1 MSEVT
6 WQPTCTIKMLRQRA
20 ELLACVRS
28 FFLARDVLEVETP
41 LLCAATATDPYLS
54 SVQVVV
60 DGVRSELSAGKPA
73 AMSGDLFYLQTSPE
87 FAMKRLLAAGSGPI
101 YQICK
106 AFRNAERGRRHN
118 PEFSM
123 LEWYRPDFD
132 EVMLMDEVEA
142 LLKLFLRFDR
152 AERISYREVFATHL
166 QIDPFTLD
174 DPLLRELV
182 QQTTGIRDGGF
193 ERDTHLELLFSHVI
207 EPRLGLS
214 APCFV
219 YDYPASQAALAEK
232 RMVDDVEVGR
242 RFELYIGG
250 AEIANGYHELTNAE
264 EQRARFLD
272 DIAQR
277 RREGL
282 PVVPVDERLVAAIA
296 AGLPV
301 CSGVALG
308 LDRLLMQVAHANVI
322 DEVISFPVEKA

>member
-1 MSEVT
+1 MYAVT
-6 WQPTCTIKMLRQRA
+6 WQPTCSMNRLRQRA
-20 ELLACVRS
+20 ELLAQVRE
-28 FFLARDVLEVETP
+28 FFRTRAVLEVETP

-60 DGVRSELSAGKPA
+60 DAVRSELSVDKPA
-73 AMSGDLFYLQTSPE
+73 GLSGDLFFLQTSPE

-106 AFRNAERGRRHN
+106 AFRNGERGRRHN
-118 PEFSM
+118 PEFTM

-142 LLKLFLRFDR
+142 LLKLFLRFER
-152 AERISYREVFATHL
+152 AERVSYRKIFETHL
-166 QIDPFTLD
+166 KIDPFTLD
-174 DPLLRELV
+174 DQSLREMV
-182 QQTTGIRDGGF
+182 QQTTGIRDDGF
-193 ERDTHLELLFSHVI
+193 ERDTFLELLFSHII
-207 EPRLGLS
+207 EPRLGLCV
-214 APCFV
+214 PCFV

-232 RMVDDVEVGR
+232 KTVGDVEVGS

-250 AEIANGYHELTNAE
+250 AEIANGYFELTNAE

-277 RREGL
+277 QREGL
-282 PVVPVDERLVAAIA
+282 FSVPIDERLLAAIA

-308 LDRLLMQVAHANVI
+308 LDRLLMQITHANVI
-322 DEVISFPVEKA
+322 DEVITFPIEKA